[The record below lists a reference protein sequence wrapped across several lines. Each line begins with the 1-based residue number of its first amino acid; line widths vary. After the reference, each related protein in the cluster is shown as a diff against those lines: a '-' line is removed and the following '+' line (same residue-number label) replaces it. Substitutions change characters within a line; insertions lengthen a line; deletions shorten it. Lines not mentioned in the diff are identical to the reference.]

1 MNNENK
7 TFIFKSLSLSF
18 SIFLIFFC
26 IEIYVRAVVDD
37 GWNLDI
43 EMLKYANSLKIVSN
57 NKAVGIEH
65 KKNIQ
70 KKLMNVNIKLNSQGF
85 RNNKDID
92 FKKKKNFNV
101 RRFNDLRLGVE

>member
-7 TFIFKSLSLSF
+7 TFIFKSLSLF
-18 SIFLIFFC
+18 FNIFYIFC

-85 RNNKDID
+85 RNNKDVD
-92 FKKKKNFNV
+92 LKKKF
-101 RRFNDLRLGVE
+101 